1 MELEIVSLILGF
13 ILLTTYLL
21 MLREVIGIK
30 KIIKRMLRRSRKYI
44 KTVFTNIKVWKKTS
58 YLIKKRNGKKYK
70 KNKRL

>member
-30 KIIKRMLRRSRKYI
+30 KIIKRMLRRSRKYMRDI
-44 KTVFTNIKVWKKTS
+44 K
-58 YLIKKRNGKKYK
+58 G
-70 KNKRL
+70 